1 MPGWQSVSGEVI
13 MNENNRNERIRR
25 DAGGKEGINKVVVVL
40 GFVLFFFLKYSGTW
54 RQNSKRIKVESQ
66 PRRHR
71 QTDRQLREEDASRE
85 CKWEGS
91 ASKKWL
97 LLLQLSLAC
106 VVGNKFCHY
115 GGSYHHANCGGCR
128 VLACSVRHVTRER
141 ARGRNRWWG
150 WWSSHTNTTHAK
162 YLESTLVL
170 FHCPVIT
177 ATVFYRHLLLWGPDR
192 HEQEKTD
199 KWMTNVRLIRTKTLQ
214 WTFQGASQDA
224 T

>member
-1 MPGWQSVSGEVI
+1 M
-13 MNENNRNERIRR
+13 
-25 DAGGKEGINKVVVVL
+25 
-40 GFVLFFFLKYSGTW
+40 
-54 RQNSKRIKVESQ
+54 ESQ
-66 PRRHR
+66 PHRHR

-177 ATVFYRHLLLWGPDR
+177 ATVFYRHLLLWGPGR

-224 T
+224 TYCICLQMNCLEMVVHRKDVVSPESPTSDIKHLIESMVIFCSKTFGISIFNHVINSI